1 MAEKNTGF
9 DEYQV
14 YLEER
19 KQLVTSERDTAQQF
33 DKAILTLAAGALA
46 LSITFIHEIAP
57 NPKPF
62 SICFLIIAWVLF
74 CLSLLST
81 LISFL
86 ASQAAC
92 RKQRDILDHDIA
104 GKKDFPLTNNAAAWT
119 NGLNYLSISFFI
131 FGIVFLVIF
140 SALNLSRGGEKI
152 MDESRKDQAGYVP
165 PSQPVKPPVEQIGEG
180 YVPPKRPINPP
191 QQPTKEKK

>member
-1 MAEKNTGF
+1 MTEKHVEL

-57 NPKPF
+57 HPKLF
-62 SICFLIIAWVLF
+62 SICFLIIAWGLF

-86 ASQAAC
+86 TSQAAC
-92 RKQRDILDHDIA
+92 RRQREILDHDIS
-104 GKKDFPLTNNAAAWT
+104 GKTAVSTVNCGASWT
-119 NGLNYLSISFFI
+119 NGLNYFSISFFI
-131 FGIVFLVIF
+131 LGIVFLITF
-140 SALNLSRGGEKI
+140 SAINLSGGEKI
-152 MDESRKDQAGYVP
+152 MDDRKEQAGYVP

-180 YVPPKRPINPP
+180 YVPPKPPINPP
-191 QQPTKEKK
+191 QQPTTDKK